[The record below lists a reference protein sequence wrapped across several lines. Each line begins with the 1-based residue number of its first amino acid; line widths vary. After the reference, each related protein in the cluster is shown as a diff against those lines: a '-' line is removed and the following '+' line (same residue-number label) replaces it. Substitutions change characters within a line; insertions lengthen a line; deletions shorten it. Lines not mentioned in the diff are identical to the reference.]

1 MSDFILPSKYASRIH
16 SEKNVYPKL
25 CAPNMRNTAWI
36 HTIEMY
42 LFTLPTVYMPL
53 QVSIVSLTR
62 TSYTVVGKQ
71 ADKQAS
77 YNSYM
82 RQNENAVTDS
92 FPLRHEI
99 RKCFIY
105 NDVVESLTLPLSL
118 SPPLSLCIGIFGDGI
133 NWCAEE
139 TESKHW
145 IPIESIQS
153 VRIYINFKYIVII
166 ILWRSHKHL
175 N

>member
-118 SPPLSLCIGIFGDGI
+118 SPPLSLCIRNIWGRNKLVRWGDRI
-133 NWCAEE
+133 KTLNSYWIYSECADLY
-139 TESKHW
+139 KFQVHCHYHFMA
-145 IPIESIQS
+145 
-153 VRIYINFKYIVII
+153 VA
-166 ILWRSHKHL
+166 
-175 N
+175 